1 MSANFCRD
9 YSEISTVRANDPGRI
24 AALAQSR
31 TRVSLTENEGSL
43 LIVAADHPARGALG
57 VGGDALAMN
66 SRVDLLDRLREA
78 LKNPAVDGVLGTPD
92 IIEDLMLLGAL
103 EGKLVF
109 GSMNRGGLQGAA
121 WEIEDRMTAYSAQ
134 SIKDFGY
141 DGGKMLTRIDLDDDR
156 TSTTLEICARA
167 VSELAE
173 RELVAMVEPFMSR
186 RVNGKV
192 SNDLTPDAVIK
203 SIHIAQ
209 GIGATSAYTW
219 LKLPA
224 VDDMERV
231 MEATTLPSLILGGD
245 PTGDRDAVYA
255 SWQRALAIPHVRGLV
270 VGRSLL
276 YPGDGDVAKAVA
288 TAADMKTA

>member
-1 MSANFCRD
+1 MNREFCRS
-9 YSEISTVRANDPGRI
+9 YSEISEVRAYDPGRI
-24 AALAQSR
+24 AALAQLR
-31 TRVSLTENEGSL
+31 TRASLSESSGPL

-57 VGGDALAMN
+57 AGGDAHAMS
-66 SRVDLLDRLREA
+66 SRIELLDRLQVA
-78 LKNPAVDGVLGTPD
+78 LQNPAVDGVLGTPD

-121 WEIEDRMTAYSAQ
+121 WEIEDRITAYDAQ
-134 SIKDFGY
+134 AIKDYGF
-141 DGGKMLTRIDLDDDR
+141 DGGKMLTRIDLADDR

-167 VSELAE
+167 VRELAK
-173 RELVAMVEPFMSR
+173 RELTAMVEPFMSS
-186 RVNGKV
+186 RVHGKV
-192 SNDLTPDAVIK
+192 INDLSPDAVIK

-224 VDDMERV
+224 VQDMERV

-245 PTGDRDAVYA
+245 PTGDPDADYA
-255 SWQRALAIPHVRGLV
+255 SWQRALAISHVRGLV

-276 YPGDGDVAKAVA
+276 FPGDGDVAKAVA
-288 TAADMKTA
+288 IAAELTT